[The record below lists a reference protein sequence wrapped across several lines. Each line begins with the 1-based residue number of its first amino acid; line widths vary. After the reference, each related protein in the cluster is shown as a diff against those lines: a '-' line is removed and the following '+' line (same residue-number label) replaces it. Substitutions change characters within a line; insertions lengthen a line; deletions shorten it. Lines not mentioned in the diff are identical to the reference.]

1 MSDGSSAVVVITGAS
16 SGIGRAT
23 ARKFGED
30 GAHVGLLARNEDGLN
45 AAQEEIE
52 ASGGEACV
60 VPTDVTDYEQ
70 IEEAAEQIEDE
81 FGPIDIW
88 INDAMTTVYSSFL
101 DLDPEEFERVTDVTY
116 LGAVHGSRVALERMV
131 PRDTG
136 KLVQVGSAIAYRGI
150 PLQSAYSGSKY
161 AIRGFT
167 ESLRTELLR
176 DDSGVD
182 ITMVQLPGLNTP
194 QFEHCRSHL
203 DEHPQPVPP
212 IYQPEVAADA
222 IHWAAHHDRRELY
235 VGRASLKT
243 IWGNKYVPWLVD
255 RYLAR
260 TAFGGQKADLAYDP
274 DRPDNLYEP
283 VSGDPGAHGSFDDQA
298 VRSSQQ
304 LWLSKHR
311 RYLGIVAV
319 LLGVIVAWLWGNS
332 EENDEE

>member
-1 MSDGSSAVVVITGAS
+1 MSDGSSEVVVITGAS

-30 GAHVGLLARNEDGLN
+30 GAHVGLLARNEDGLD
-45 AAQEEIE
+45 AAREEIE
-52 ASGGEACV
+52 SSGGEALTV
-60 VPTDVTDYEQ
+60 QTDVTEYEQ
-70 IEEAAEQIEDE
+70 IEEAAERVEDR

-101 DLDPEEFERVTDVTY
+101 DLEPDEFERITDVTY
-116 LGAVHGSRVALERMV
+116 HGAVYGSRVALERMIS
-131 PRDTG
+131 RETG
-136 KLVQVGSAIAYRGI
+136 KIVQVGSAMSYRGI

-167 ESLRTELLR
+167 ESLRSELLH

-182 ITMVQLPGLNTP
+182 ITMVQLPGHNTP
-194 QFEHCRSHL
+194 QFNHCRSHL

-222 IHWAAHHDRRELY
+222 IYWAAHHDRRELY
-235 VGRASLKT
+235 VGRSSLKT
-243 IWGNKYVPWLVD
+243 IWGNKFAPWLVD

-260 TAFGGQKADLAYDP
+260 TAYGGQKSDLEYDP
-274 DRPDNLYEP
+274 DRPDNLYDS
-283 VSGDPGAHGSFDDQA
+283 VSGDPGAHGPFDDQA

-304 LWLSKHR
+304 LWLTKHR
-311 RYLGIVAV
+311 QHLGIIATV
-319 LLGVIVAWLWGNS
+319 LGVLFARFWLNNEKN
-332 EENDEE
+332 EE